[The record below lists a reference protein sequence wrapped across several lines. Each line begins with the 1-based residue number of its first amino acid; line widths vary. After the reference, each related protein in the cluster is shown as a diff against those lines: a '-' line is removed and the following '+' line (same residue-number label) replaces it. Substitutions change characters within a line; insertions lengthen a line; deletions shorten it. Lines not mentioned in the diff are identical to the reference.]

1 MLVKDLTVN
10 ELKTLIRET
19 VMESLAEILLD
30 PDEGK
35 TVNEEFKQNLLLVQ
49 KRRVTEAKSVSSKEV
64 NLKNV

>member
-10 ELKTLIRET
+10 ELKTMIRAT

-30 PDEGK
+30 SDEGK
-35 TVNEEFKQNLLLVQ
+35 TVNDEFKQNLLLMP